1 MEPWYKFE
9 PTPITRKDRPEGGSE
24 TQLSD
29 LSGRV
34 VDGYTNMPIG
44 AVIYQADRRFH
55 AHSFFPEKVGPGWA
69 DSEIEGEWG
78 PRADLA
84 AKAIWAR
91 YWKQFRW
98 TERVP
103 RYMWRYRH
111 VGWLVLGT
119 IIGAVAQLI
128 LRNL

>member
-1 MEPWYKFE
+1 MEPWYRYE
-9 PTPITRKDRPEGGSE
+9 PTPISRRELPRGGTE
-24 TQLSD
+24 TQLAD
-29 LSGRV
+29 LTGRV
-34 VDGYTNMPIG
+34 VDQYTNMPIG
-44 AVIYQADRRFH
+44 AVIYQADAKFH
-55 AHSFFPEKVGPGWA
+55 AYSFFREKIGSDWA
-69 DSEIEGEWG
+69 ESEIEREWG

-84 AKAIWAR
+84 AKAIWQR
-91 YWKQFRW
+91 HWKQLHW

-103 RYMWRYRH
+103 RYMWRYQK

>member
-9 PTPITRKDRPEGGSE
+9 PTPITRKDRPEGGTE

-29 LSGRV
+29 LSSRV

-44 AVIYQADRRFH
+44 AVIYQADGRFH
-55 AHSFFPEKVGPGWA
+55 AHSFFPEKVGPDWA

-84 AKAIWAR
+84 AKAIWTR

-103 RYMWRYRH
+103 RYMWRYQK
-111 VGWLVLGT
+111 VGWLVVGT